1 MKLSKKKSLPVK
13 VYLCKDETMKEGD
26 ILLKFDRPFNFY
38 LAQAFWKRSL
48 DKFELPFR
56 KQLLYRNLAAFD
68 LIQEFKL
75 QQSKQSRVGHIDC
88 PLQLDYPDYCN
99 QFMPY

>member
-38 LAQAFWKRSL
+38 LSQAFWKRSL
-48 DKFELPFR
+48 DKFELTFE
-56 KQLLYRNLAAFD
+56 KQLFYRNLAA
-68 LIQEFKL
+68 LELVKEFKF
-75 QQSKQSRVGHIDC
+75 QQTKQRRVGHIDC
-88 PLQLDYPDYCN
+88 PPHVDYPDHYSD
-99 QFMPY
+99 FIPY

>member
-1 MKLSKKKSLPVK
+1 MKYNTKKPLRK
-13 VYLCKDETMKEGD
+13 VYLRKDENMKEGD

-38 LAQAFWKRSL
+38 LSQAFWKRSL

-75 QQSKQSRVGHIDC
+75 QQSKQRRGHIDC
-88 PLQLDYPDYCN
+88 PLQLDYPDHCN
-99 QFMPY
+99 QFLPF